1 MITFAPNLKVKTKN
15 MGIRKKISLGFVIIG
30 AVLLLSSLIA
40 IYELI
45 SMRRSVSTLI
55 DNNIS
60 SINASRLLLE
70 VTDEYNFT
78 LLEGIGLDSV
88 ASIPDLAHDKRFTN
102 YLNDIK
108 GSYAN
113 VAERDMADSVL
124 YAYTAYI
131 QIMKEAP
138 QIWRGDYSGRR
149 SWYFNKLYPVY
160 MTLRG
165 YIQSLTALS
174 QESLA
179 KNSQDMSDSFY
190 RSIMPGVVSVG
201 IGVVLVFLFNYF
213 INFYFISPLLAIS
226 KGIHNYI
233 HSRKSYRVKV
243 DGEDELSDLNHHVKE
258 LIDANRNLSKF
269 RD

>member
-1 MITFAPNLKVKTKN
+1 

-40 IYELI
+40 IYELV
-45 SMRRSVSTLI
+45 SMRRSVSVLI
-55 DNNIS
+55 NENVS

-70 VTDEYNFT
+70 VTDEYNFS

-88 ASIPDLAHDKRFTN
+88 ATIPDLAHDKRFTN
-102 YLNDIK
+102 YLNEIK
-108 GSYAN
+108 GSYGN
-113 VAERDMADSVL
+113 IAEREMADSVL

-131 QIMKEAP
+131 HVMKEAP
-138 QIWRGDYSGRR
+138 QIWTGEYTGRR

-179 KNSQDMSDSFY
+179 KNSQNMSDSFY
-190 RSIMPGVVSVG
+190 RSIMPGVVAVG
-201 IGVVLVFLFNYF
+201 IGIVLVFLFNYF
-213 INFYFISPLLAIS
+213 INFYFISPLLAVS
-226 KGIHNYI
+226 KGINNYI
-233 HSRKSYRVKV
+233 HSRKSYKVKV
-243 DGEDELSDLNHHVKE
+243 DGDDEISDLNHHVKE
-258 LIDANRNLSKF
+258 LIEANKNLSKS